1 MNKPEASILLV
12 DDQLANLKVLLS
24 LLQSNGYRVLVADS
38 GERALTILD
47 NTLPDLILLDVMMPG
62 MDGFETCR
70 KIKSKSQTESIPVI
84 FMTALDSNE
93 DKVTGFEVG
102 GVDYVTKPFQQTE
115 VLARI
120 KTHIAL
126 RMREQELQKALDEVK
141 ELRGIIPICSHCK
154 SIRDDKGYWSLLESY
169 MSKNTHLKFS
179 HGICPD
185 CVEKHYSQFDLKDD

>member
-47 NTLPDLILLDVMMPG
+47 NTLPDLILLDIMMPG

-70 KIKSKSQTESIPVI
+70 KIKSKSQTVSIPVI